1 MAQPVTREEKLAGTS
16 ALVVVLVA
24 ITLIAILAFFL
35 YKLLHGSA
43 DESIDTTNTAIR
55 ILES

>member
-24 ITLIAILAFFL
+24 IILIAILAFFL
-35 YKLLHGSA
+35 YKLLHGST